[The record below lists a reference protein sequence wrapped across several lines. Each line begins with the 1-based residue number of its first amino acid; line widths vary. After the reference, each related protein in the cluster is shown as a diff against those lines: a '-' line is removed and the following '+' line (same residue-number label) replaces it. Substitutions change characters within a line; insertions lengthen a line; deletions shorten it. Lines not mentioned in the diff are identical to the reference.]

1 MLFDLIG
8 ALCSL
13 LSTYYFIRMDNK
25 AWGIGMIATCLN
37 GVLYWYNGIYADMTL
52 ESFYFFTMV
61 YGWHKWHSLEKT
73 NYNHAVKQLNY
84 LHAFILLILFCI
96 GFNLIYFILIYFT
109 NSSIPAL
116 DAFTTT
122 LSLIAQWLMCHKI
135 MMTWVL
141 WFITDAIYA
150 WIYLTKAI
158 PFHALLMIIYMGM
171 AITGYLFWMREQERR
186 VTHQQL
192 DSEFP

>member
-37 GVLYWYNGIYADMTL
+37 GGLYWYNGIYADMAL
-52 ESFYFFTMV
+52 ESFYFFTMA
-61 YGWHKWHSLEKT
+61 YGWNQWRSHEKT
-73 NYNHAVKQLNY
+73 NYNHAIKRLTNA
-84 LHAFILLILFCI
+84 HALILLIVFCI
-96 GFNLIYFILIYFT
+96 GFKLIYSILIYFT
-109 NSSIPAL
+109 NSSIPTL

-135 MMTWVL
+135 MMTWIL
-141 WFITDAIYA
+141 WFITDAVYA
-150 WIYLTKAI
+150 WMYLTKVI

-171 AITGYLFWMREQERR
+171 AVTGYLFWKREQERR
-186 VTHQQL
+186 TIHQQL
-192 DSEFP
+192 DNEFP